1 MEQVRSFYQL
11 VLGWFLLITRSSVNG
26 CNLDGTPIQCNIN
39 PNNPSKYECTKHFNY
54 MITSLK
60 DLKREILDKTSV
72 HSNCIKINIQ
82 FNGLEQFTIT
92 SEDLP
97 PNFYTQTSAIIT
109 YKSKERDRF
118 HESIKSQ
125 SLPIGYD
132 LTQEKTRIFKGN
144 HGEFTSVTSLLIDI
158 GTKMFHLNPGQV
170 IANDNEKVVF
180 GLSELKQMQFAITI
194 CEYKEYDRLAI
205 AGAKV

>member
-1 MEQVRSFYQL
+1 
-11 VLGWFLLITRSSVNG
+11 
-26 CNLDGTPIQCNIN
+26 
-39 PNNPSKYECTKHFNY
+39 
-54 MITSLK
+54 MITSLQ

-72 HSNCIKINIQ
+72 HSHCIKINIQ

-97 PNFYTQTSAIIT
+97 PNFYAQTSAIIT

-144 HGEFTSVTSLLIDI
+144 PGEFTFVTSLYIDI
-158 GTKMFHLNPGQV
+158 KTTMFHLQPGQV
-170 IANDNEKVVF
+170 IANDNEEVVF
-180 GLSELKQMQFAITI
+180 GLRELKQMQFAITI
-194 CEYKEYDRLAI
+194 CEYKEYNRLAI